1 MCPGAG
7 RLAEDSGETS
17 LVRVPEGRCVVMAMQ
32 AQAPALLPGSRHR
45 RALGARL
52 GPVLLT
58 AEGVALVAV
67 LLAADGSPL
76 GRAVRAA
83 AAAAMTGL
91 AAWLMSGSGRAGR
104 GAVAL
109 VAGIAGTVTGA
120 GIASAQA
127 RAGVSVALLAALVAL
142 VAGVI
147 RVGLGGVLLVRA
159 VPGWW
164 RLLAV
169 PAALAFLVFV
179 LFPLTIA
186 VNATNRLPDT
196 REPLTPASRGLAYR
210 DVILRTSDG
219 VPLAAWYVPSRNGAA
234 VVLVPGAGSTR
245 STLVGHA
252 AVLARYGYGALL
264 VDTRGQGRS
273 SGHAMDF
280 GWYGNRDITATVS
293 WLERQPD
300 VRAGKIAV
308 LGLSMGGEQAL
319 VAAGSDPRIRTV
331 VAEGVTGLADHG
343 WLPHGPDGLAQRGL
357 DWVMYTAAG
366 LLSGARPPMSI
377 PGAIRAAAPRPEL
390 IIAGGAMPDEPVAAR
405 WFQAAAPA
413 SVQVWVAPGAG
424 HTGGLTAN
432 PAAWQT
438 RVTAFLHA
446 ALQPAGR

>member
-1 MCPGAG
+1 
-7 RLAEDSGETS
+7 
-17 LVRVPEGRCVVMAMQ
+17 MAMQ
-32 AQAPALLPGSRHR
+32 AQAPALLPGSRHHR
-45 RALGARL
+45 SLGGRL

-58 AEGVALVAV
+58 AEGVALVL

-76 GRAVRAA
+76 GRVVRALT
-83 AAAAMTGL
+83 AAAMTGL
-91 AAWLMSGSGRAGR
+91 AAWLMSRSGRAGR
-104 GAVAL
+104 GAVTL
-109 VAGIAGTVTGA
+109 VAGIAGTVSGA
-120 GIASAQA
+120 GVASAHA
-127 RAGVSVALLAALVAL
+127 RAGASVTVLAALVAL

-147 RVGLGGVLLVRA
+147 LLGLGGVLLVRA

-169 PAALAFLVFV
+169 PAALALLVFV

-196 REPLTPASRGLAYR
+196 REPLTPASRGLAYQ

-219 VPLAAWYVPSRNGAA
+219 VPLAAWYVPSRNGAS
-234 VVLVPGAGSTR
+234 VVLLPGAGSTR

-252 AVLARYGYGALL
+252 AALARHGYGALL
-264 VDTRGQGRS
+264 VDTRGHGRS

-280 GWYGNRDITATVS
+280 GWYGNRDITATVA

-319 VAAGSDPRIRTV
+319 VAAGSDPRIRAV
-331 VAEGVTGLADHG
+331 VAEGVTGQQLADHG

-357 DWVMYTAAG
+357 EWVMYTAAG
-366 LLSGARPPMSI
+366 LLSGTPPPMSI
-377 PGAIRAAAPRPEL
+377 PDAIRAAAPRPEL
-390 IIAGGAMPDEPVAAR
+390 IIAGGAMPDEPVAAG
-405 WFQAAAPA
+405 WFHAAAPA
-413 SVQVWVAPGAG
+413 SVQVWVVPGAG

-438 RVTAFLHA
+438 RVTAFLDA

>member
-1 MCPGAG
+1 
-7 RLAEDSGETS
+7 
-17 LVRVPEGRCVVMAMQ
+17 MAMQ
-32 AQAPALLPGSRHR
+32 AQAPALLPGSRHHR
-45 RALGARL
+45 SLGARL

-76 GRAVRAA
+76 GRAVRAV

-91 AAWLMSGSGRAGR
+91 AAWLMTRSGRTGR

-127 RAGVSVALLAALVAL
+127 KASISVTLLAALVAL

-147 RVGLGGVLLVRA
+147 LLGLGGVLLVRA

-169 PAALAFLVFV
+169 PAALALLVFV

-234 VVLVPGAGSTR
+234 VVLVPS
-245 STLVGHA
+245 A
-252 AVLARYGYGALL
+252 ARPGPRWSATPPCWPG
-264 VDTRGQGRS
+264 
-273 SGHAMDF
+273 
-280 GWYGNRDITATVS
+280 TATAPCWS
-293 WLERQPD
+293 IP
-300 VRAGKIAV
+300 AAT
-308 LGLSMGGEQAL
+308 AA
-319 VAAGSDPRIRTV
+319 AAGTPWTSAGT
-331 VAEGVTGLADHG
+331 ATGTSPQRCRG
-343 WLPHGPDGLAQRGL
+343 WN
-357 DWVMYTAAG
+357 
-366 LLSGARPPMSI
+366 
-377 PGAIRAAAPRPEL
+377 
-390 IIAGGAMPDEPVAAR
+390 
-405 WFQAAAPA
+405 A
-413 SVQVWVAPGAG
+413 SQM
-424 HTGGLTAN
+424 
-432 PAAWQT
+432 
-438 RVTAFLHA
+438 
-446 ALQPAGR
+446 